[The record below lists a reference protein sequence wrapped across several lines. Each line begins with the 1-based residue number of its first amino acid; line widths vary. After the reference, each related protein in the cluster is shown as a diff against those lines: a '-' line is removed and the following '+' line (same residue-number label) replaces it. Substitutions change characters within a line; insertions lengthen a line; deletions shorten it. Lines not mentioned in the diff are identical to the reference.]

1 MRLPFRGGT
10 ALWRGIHHRLPFY
23 YGWVVVGCVACALVA
38 RHGASVA
45 LLSVFVKPMGDTLGW
60 SRAQISGAVSL
71 GNIMGGLTAPLWGR
85 WVDRAGARV
94 VLTISVLMVGVGAI
108 ALSGVSSLAGFY
120 VAYGLARLAF
130 ASPMEIGATTAI
142 ANWFVRRRALAMA
155 LANLMG
161 GLAQGALPIIV
172 QGIISW
178 RDWRAGWLAVAALAL
193 GVGLLP
199 NTLLMRRR
207 PEDLGLLPDGAPRP
221 APIGRSPPSSAPPS
235 VREDSFTLKGALHT
249 PTLWVLSAFTSLVFL
264 VQAGVSLHQAPHL
277 LQRGIPPTLVA
288 GMVSGFGFASS
299 TSHLVWGVVGA
310 RWPVRYALTST
321 TACIL
326 AGFLV
331 LLIAR
336 NTPQGFLGTI
346 LFGAGVGGLGT
357 LVPVTWANYY
367 GRANLGTIRGV
378 TLPVQVV
385 SQAVGPL
392 VIGGL
397 YDLMGSYDVA
407 LLVAAALATM
417 AGCLA
422 FLARPPRLTRARPKG
437 A

>member
-1 MRLPFRGGT
+1 MCPRPCGM
-10 ALWRGIHHRLPFY
+10 ALWRDFPRRLPFY
-23 YGWVVVGCVACALVA
+23 YGWVIVGSVACALVA

-71 GNIMGGLTAPLWGR
+71 GNIIGGLTAPLWGR
-85 WVDRAGARV
+85 WVDKAGARV
-94 VLTISVLMVGVGAI
+94 VLTLSVLMVGAGAL
-108 ALSGVSSLAGFY
+108 ALSQVSTLGGFY

-142 ANWFVRRRALAMA
+142 ANWFIRRRALAMA
-155 LANLMG
+155 LANLTG

-172 QGIISW
+172 QSIISW

-199 NTLLMRRR
+199 NALLMRRR
-207 PEDLGLLPDGAPRP
+207 PEDMHLLPDGAPPAADVGRP
-221 APIGRSPPSSAPPS
+221 THASARPS
-235 VREDSFTLKGALHT
+235 VPEVSFTLRGALRT
-249 PTLWVLSAFTSLVFL
+249 RTLWLLSVFTGLAFL

-277 LQRGIPPTLVA
+277 LQRGMPPALAA
-288 GMVSGFGFASS
+288 GMVSSFGFASS
-299 TSHLVWGVVGA
+299 TSHLVWGVVGT

-321 TACIL
+321 TVCIL
-326 AGFLV
+326 TGFLV
-331 LLIAR
+331 LLSAR
-336 NTPQGFLGTI
+336 HPIQGFLGTV
-346 LFGAGVGGLGT
+346 LFGAGVGGLMT
-357 LVPVTWANYY
+357 LVPVAWADYY

-385 SQAVGPL
+385 SQAAGPL
-392 VIGGL
+392 LIGSL

-407 LLVAAALATM
+407 LMVAAALAAM
-417 AGCLA
+417 AGCLV
-422 FLARPPRLTRARPKG
+422 FFARPPRLTLATPKG
-437 A
+437 G